1 MDMKDKSTEERATAD
16 VALVEHGTSQVEGR
30 QREEEPHSAM
40 DSSTGNRTYE
50 NSPVQFR
57 LYRRRRVGVLGIIV
71 LNIVAG
77 MSLTWFGP
85 IANKTSETFGISLD
99 EVNWLGNIVACT
111 YIVVSPL
118 VPIMCSRFGLRVSY
132 AIGTGF
138 LILSA
143 WIRYAG
149 TARSLNSRGAYAL
162 LIIGQFISAI
172 PQIVFQILAPKFSET
187 WFDLKGRTTATML
200 MSVSNPVGTALGQL
214 ISPMINNIR
223 TSILVLGIISTAVAP
238 FTLLI
243 GAKPPTPPSYSGSQ
257 PSHHFFTTLR
267 AIFGLLPSP
276 SSHASNLA
284 DHGGVFSSNSVS
296 PSAIPET
303 ETGVNP
309 DSPISQ
315 MSKADSSVEDRML
328 ELGTPHRDA
337 PAGASELARGDGSSL
352 HADADAYMTMRER
365 VDFIILTAGF
375 SVLVAGINTFSI
387 LSNEIL
393 EPYGYSEDTAGLMGA
408 ALLLSGLVAA
418 FATAPLFDRVLTH
431 HLGLSLRV
439 AVPFIAAAWVS
450 LIWAVRPNNTGA
462 LYAIFVIIG
471 VASISMLPVTLELGC
486 ELTRN
491 SDASS
496 AILWWSANIACI
508 VFTLGPSVS
517 QTLNLT
523 SDDSDFSIGLT
534 VMSALRAP
542 SDASPPQNMHRSLI
556 YSGASI
562 CGGTVFV
569 LFLRGQQR
577 RRERDESF
585 AAAAA
590 TSASERQGR
599 HTQTHPDIE
608 HGLATKKGQLLML
621 FRRWKERTGRTS

>member
-1 MDMKDKSTEERATAD
+1 MMDMKDKSMEERATAD
-16 VALVEHGTSQVEGR
+16 VALVELGTSQDEGR
-30 QREEEPHSAM
+30 QRKEEPHSAM
-40 DSSTGNRTYE
+40 DSSTGNRTNE

-57 LYRRRRVGVLGIIV
+57 LYRRRRAGVLGIVV

-85 IANKTSETFGISLD
+85 IANKTSGTFGISLD

-149 TARSLNSRGAYAL
+149 TAHSLNSRGAYAL

-172 PQIVFQILAPKFSET
+172 PQIVFQILAPKFSEI

-214 ISPMINNIR
+214 IAPMIDNIR

-243 GAKPPTPPSYSGSQ
+243 GARPPTPPSYSGSQ
-257 PSHHFFTTLR
+257 PSHHFFITLR

-276 SSHASNLA
+276 STSHASNLA
-284 DHGGVFSSNSVS
+284 DNGGVFSSESVS
-296 PSAIPET
+296 PSARPET
-303 ETGVNP
+303 ESGMKP

-315 MSKADSSVEDRML
+315 MSKADSSAEDRML
-328 ELGTPHRDA
+328 ELGTPRRDA

-408 ALLLSGLVAA
+408 ALLLAGLVAA
-418 FATAPLFDRVLTH
+418 FATAPLFDRVLTR
-431 HLGLSLRV
+431 HLGLSLRI
-439 AVPFIAAAWVS
+439 AVPFIAAAWLS

-462 LYAIFVIIG
+462 LYAIFVVIG
-471 VASISMLPVTLELGC
+471 VASLSMLPVTLELGC

-491 SDASS
+491 SEASS
-496 AILWWSANIACI
+496 AILWWR
-508 VFTLGPSVS
+508 LMRPSVS
-517 QTLNLT
+517 QTPNLT
-523 SDDSDFSIGLT
+523 SDDSDLSIGLT
-534 VMSALRAP
+534 VMSALRAS

-569 LFLRGQQR
+569 MFLRGQQR
-577 RRERDESF
+577 RREKDESF

-599 HTQTHPDIE
+599 HTENNPDAE
-608 HGLATKKGQLLML
+608 HGLATKKEQLLMF
-621 FRRWKERTGRTS
+621 FRQWKERTGWTS

>member
-1 MDMKDKSTEERATAD
+1 MDMKDKSMEERASTD
-16 VALVEHGTSQVEGR
+16 VALVELGTSQDEGR
-30 QREEEPHSAM
+30 QRKEEPHSVM
-40 DSSTGNRTYE
+40 DANVGNRMYE
-50 NSPVQFR
+50 ELPVQFR
-57 LYRRRRVGVLGIIV
+57 LYRRRRAGVLGIIA

-85 IANKTSETFGISLD
+85 IANNTSETFGISLD

-118 VPIMCSRFGLRVSY
+118 VPIMCSRFGLRVTY

-149 TARSLNSRGAYAL
+149 TAHSLSSQGAYAL

-172 PQIVFQILAPKFSET
+172 PQVVFQILAPKFSET

-243 GAKPPTPPSYSGSQ
+243 GARPPTPPSYSGSQ
-257 PSHHFFTTLR
+257 PSHHFLTTLR
-267 AIFGLLPSP
+267 AIFGLLPPLSV
-276 SSHASNLA
+276 SHASSLSVN
-284 DHGGVFSSNSVS
+284 GGALSSKSVC
-296 PSAIPET
+296 PSASPGA
-303 ETGVNP
+303 ETGMES

-315 MSKADSSVEDRML
+315 VSKAESPAEYRTL
-328 ELGTPHRDA
+328 ELGMPRRDV
-337 PAGASELARGDGSSL
+337 PAGTSKLAGGGGSTL
-352 HADADAYMTMRER
+352 HADADAYMTLRER
-365 VDFIILTAGF
+365 ADFVILTAGF

-393 EPYGYSEDTAGLMGA
+393 EPYGYSDDTAGLMGA

-431 HLGLSLRV
+431 HLGLSLRI

-471 VASISMLPVTLELGC
+471 VASLSMLPVSLELGC

-491 SDASS
+491 SEASS
-496 AILWWSANIACI
+496 AILWWSANIASI
-508 VFTLGPSVS
+508 VFTL
-517 QTLNLT
+517 
-523 SDDSDFSIGLT
+523 
-534 VMSALRAP
+534 VMSALRTS

-562 CGGTVFV
+562 CGGTVCV
-569 LFLRGQQR
+569 IFLRGQQR
-577 RRERDESF
+577 RREKDESF

-590 TSASERQGR
+590 TSASERQRR
-599 HTQTHPDIE
+599 HTQNNPDTE
-608 HGLATKKGQLLML
+608 HGLAMKKGRLLML
-621 FRRWKERTGRTS
+621 FRQWKERTRRTS